1 MEPVSLRFPPRVE
14 LANLPTR
21 VQSLD
26 RLSSELGGPRLFVK
40 RDDETGSDLSG
51 NKVRKLEF
59 LLAEAEREHAD
70 LILTCGGIQSNHCRA
85 TALAARRR
93 GMDSIL
99 FLRGEDPPD
108 RDGNL
113 FLDSLIGADIR
124 FVTPETYADRQRV
137 MSEEAQR
144 QKAGG
149 RRPYIIPE
157 GGSNA
162 LGSLGYVAMLVELMD
177 QASEDR
183 GVHRSRFP
191 WDHIVC
197 ATGSGGT
204 VAGLLL
210 GARLLGLETKIWGI
224 NVCDDARYFEDRV
237 LDIAAQFEARW
248 RPELL
253 PSGTP
258 APAPLDRGSIQILE
272 GYKGPAYA
280 RTYPE
285 EIDLIREVAR
295 RDGLLLDPV
304 YTGKAFHGMLVE
316 ARRGRFGRDTNVL
329 FVHTGGIFSLFAYRA
344 ELLASDRIPSSPE
357 Q

>member
-1 MEPVSLRFPPRVE
+1 MIPPSLRLPPRVE

-21 VQSLD
+21 VQRLD
-26 RLSSELGGPRLFVK
+26 RWSADGPELFVK

-85 TALAARRR
+85 TAIAARRR
-93 GMDSIL
+93 GMDSLL
-99 FLRGEDPPD
+99 FLRGEDPAD

-113 FLDSLIGADIR
+113 FLDSLIGAEIR
-124 FVTPETYADRQRV
+124 FITPEIYADRHRI
-137 MSEEAQR
+137 MAEEAERQR
-144 QKAGG
+144 LAG

-162 LGSLGYVAMLVELMD
+162 LGSLGYVAMLIELME
-177 QASEDR
+177 QAGEAD
-183 GVHRSRFP
+183 RFP

-210 GARLLGLETKIWGI
+210 GTRLLGLETQIWGI

-237 LDIAAQFEARW
+237 LEIAAQFEARW
-248 RPELL
+248 RSELL
-253 PSGTP
+253 PDTAS
-258 APAPLDRGSIQILE
+258 APPPLDRDSIRILD
-272 GYKGPAYA
+272 GYKGTAYA

-285 EIDLIREVAR
+285 EVELIREVAR

-304 YTGKAFHGMLVE
+304 YTGKAFYGMIQE
-316 ARRGRFGRDTNVL
+316 ARKGRFGRERVL
-329 FVHTGGIFSLFAYRA
+329 FVHTGGIFSLFAYRS
-344 ELLASDRIPSSPE
+344 ELLAR
-357 Q
+357 

>member
-1 MEPVSLRFPPRVE
+1 MDPASLRFPPRVG

-21 VQSLD
+21 VQPLE
-26 RLSSELGGPRLFVK
+26 RLSAEVGGPQIFVK

-59 LLAEAEREHAD
+59 LLAEAKRENAD
-70 LILTCGGIQSNHCRA
+70 LVLTCGGIQSNHCRA
-85 TALAARRR
+85 TALAARRL

-99 FLRGEDPPD
+99 FLRGDEPPD

-113 FLDSLIGADIR
+113 FLDSLIGAELR
-124 FVTPETYADRQRV
+124 FITPEIYADRRRV
-137 MSEEAQR
+137 MAEEAEKQR
-144 QKAGG
+144 SKG
-149 RRPYIIPE
+149 RRPYVIPE

-162 LGSLGYVAMLVELMD
+162 LGSLGYVAMLVELIGQSGD
-177 QASEDR
+177 GS
-183 GVHRSRFP
+183 FP

-210 GARLLGLETKIWGI
+210 GARLLGLETTIWGV
-224 NVCDDARYFEDRV
+224 NVCDDARYFQDRV
-237 LDIAAQFEARW
+237 LEIAAQFEARW
-248 RPELL
+248 VPELL
-253 PSGTP
+253 PQAGP
-258 APAPLDRGSIQILE
+258 HPPLDRASIRILE

-280 RTYPE
+280 QTYPE
-285 EIDLIREVAR
+285 EVELIRKVAR

-304 YTGKAFHGMLVE
+304 YTGKAFYGMVEE
-316 ARRGRFGRDTNVL
+316 ARKGRFGTGRVL

-344 ELLASDRIPSSPE
+344 ELLANV
-357 Q
+357 